1 MPLESR
7 FTELVGCRYPVQLAP
22 MGGGVGGPDLAAAVR
37 DAGGLGM
44 VSWTEQV
51 PSGCGINFL
60 VPFIG
65 SSDEVARAAQ
75 RCAVA
80 EFFYGQP
87 SLELVEAAHAGGAV
101 VGWQV
106 GSGPEAAAAREAGCD
121 YVVAQG
127 MEAGGHVRAS
137 EPLDLVLPAVL
148 DEIAAPVVAAGG
160 IATGERVAELLSLGA
175 SAVRVGTRFLP
186 CPESNAHEEYVQNL
200 IAAEGKDTVLTD
212 WFGEGWPN
220 APHRVLRSALEAAKR
235 SGWKSPLPPSRGTD
249 HPVAEMA
256 QYAGAGVGHIARVQ
270 SAAEVVAELVAL
282 C

>member
-1 MPLESR
+1 
-7 FTELVGCRYPVQLAP
+7 
-22 MGGGVGGPDLAAAVR
+22 
-37 DAGGLGM
+37 M

-60 VPFIG
+60 VPFVR
-65 SSDEVARAAQ
+65 SADEVAEAA
-75 RCAVA
+75 RHCGVV

-87 SLELVEAAHAGGAV
+87 RLELVEAAHAGGAV

-106 GSGPEAAAAREAGCD
+106 GSGPEAAAARHAGCD

-127 MEAGGHVRAS
+127 TEAGGHVRAS
-137 EPLDLVLPAVL
+137 EPLDVVLAAVL

-160 IATGERVAELLSLGA
+160 IATGERVAELLSRGA

-186 CPESNAHEEYVQNL
+186 CPESNAHEVYVENL
-200 IAAEGKDTVLTD
+200 IAADGEDTVLTD
-212 WFGEGWPN
+212 WFGEGWPD

-235 SGWKSPLPPSRGTD
+235 SGWRSPLPPSRHAD

-256 QYAGAGVGHIARVQ
+256 QYAGAGVGHITRVQ
-270 SAAEVVAELVAL
+270 SAADVVAELVAL
-282 C
+282 S